1 MFSIEAQIRMA
12 SPARLAVVAD
22 TDAEQR
28 AAVTRQLEDL
38 GFTVAQAADGY
49 EALSIIG
56 ERAPGVA
63 LLRRHADSDDGDR
76 AAALARML
84 YPRTRI
90 IMTAGAADAALP
102 GDEPFAVLTLPADAR
117 GLDRCLL
124 EAA

>member
-1 MFSIEAQIRMA
+1 MLSIEAQIRTA

-22 TDAEQR
+22 DDVEQR
-28 AAVTRQLEDL
+28 AAITRQLEAR
-38 GFTVAQAADGY
+38 GFTVAQAVDGY

-56 ERAPGVA
+56 AREPGIA
-63 LLRRHADSDDGDR
+63 LLRRHAGSDDGER
-76 AAALARML
+76 AAALVRML

-90 IMTAGAADAALP
+90 IMTAGVADAAP
-102 GDEPFAVLTLPADAR
+102 SGGDAFTVLTLPTDAC

>member
-1 MFSIEAQIRMA
+1 MFSIDVQVGKS

-22 TDAEQR
+22 TDLEQR
-28 AAVTRQLEDL
+28 TAVSRQLEAL
-38 GFTVAQAADGY
+38 GFTVAQASDGY

-56 ERAPGVA
+56 EREPGIA
-63 LLRRHADSDDGDR
+63 LLRSHAESDDGER
-76 AAALARML
+76 IAALARML

-90 IMTAGAADAALP
+90 IMTTGPADART
-102 GDEPFAVLTLPADAR
+102 GDDAFTVLTLPADAR